1 MDSKKQVVQKMLSNP
16 VSYGASEEA
25 LSQLDALARE
35 TREVMMSS
43 DGSQVTALW
52 RQIDLSVVY
61 HDCALEG
68 QVVTPEELATA
79 LQHPVITD
87 VASLSLYHALRQHQA
102 AIDLARDVAS
112 RKNVEF
118 DYDLVRELHI
128 LLSSDPEEAAAA
140 RLRRD
145 IPLHRTYF
153 HEICEPDKIVV
164 NLKKLFSWLNDP
176 EEEIELHPIQR
187 ACKFHARF
195 MKIFP
200 FTETSGKIGRTIM
213 NILLMRYGYLPAII
227 HATERQRY
235 YEAIRHGNDDLTELV
250 IESANASL
258 EAAIK
263 FLRRSAVAS

>member
-1 MDSKKQVVQKMLSNP
+1 MLANSTY
-16 VSYGASEEA
+16 YGASEEA
-25 LSQLDALARE
+25 LSQLDALAKEARQAM
-35 TREVMMSS
+35 VSD
-43 DGSQVTALW
+43 DGSLVTALW
-52 RQIDLSVVY
+52 RQIDLSLVY

-68 QVVTPEELATA
+68 QVITPEELATA

-87 VASLSLYHALRQHQA
+87 VASLSLYQSLRQHQA
-102 AIDLARDVAS
+102 AIDLAREVAS
-112 RKNVEF
+112 RKHLEIDF
-118 DYDLVRELHI
+118 ELLRDLHMLFA
-128 LLSSDPEEAAAA
+128 SDPDEAASI

-153 HEICEPDKIVV
+153 HEICEPDKIAT
-164 NLKKLFSWLNDP
+164 NLKKLLSWLNDP

-187 ACKFHARF
+187 AAKFHSRF

-235 YEAIRHGNDDLTELV
+235 YEAIRHANEELV
-250 IESANASL
+250 ELIIESATASL
-258 EAAIK
+258 DAAVK